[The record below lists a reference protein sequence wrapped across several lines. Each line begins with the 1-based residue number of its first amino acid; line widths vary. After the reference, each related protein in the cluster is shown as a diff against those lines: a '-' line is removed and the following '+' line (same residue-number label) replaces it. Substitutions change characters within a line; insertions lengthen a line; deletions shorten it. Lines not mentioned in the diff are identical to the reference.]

1 MALLHRFKTN
11 KIKAKRMN
19 EYLNGTG
26 DVFMHSIEVFLL
38 GDGGLMRLKLD
49 LVLCEH
55 FESDSGDGDFGTG
68 SAEERKDVGSFC
80 RWRFLG
86 VRWDLSSTQEA
97 GVLERYVLARCDG
110 VLLRW
115 GKTKRCCTG
124 EERLRRITALDVCV
138 CV

>member
-1 MALLHRFKTN
+1 MHQNPCLPSQASIPAN
-11 KIKAKRMN
+11 P
-19 EYLNGTG
+19 LNGTG